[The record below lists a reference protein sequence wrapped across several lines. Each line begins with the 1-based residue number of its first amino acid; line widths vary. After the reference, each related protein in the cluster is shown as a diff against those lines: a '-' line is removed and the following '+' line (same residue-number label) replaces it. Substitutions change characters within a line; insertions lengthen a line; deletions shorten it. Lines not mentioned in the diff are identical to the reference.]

1 MKELIGFFL
10 FGVIFIILQEKMDLL
25 LSKRMVFVIY
35 SILFCTLLY
44 MYKNRENREKIK
56 KTIV

>member
-1 MKELIGFFL
+1 MKELIG
-10 FGVIFIILQEKMDLL
+10 IFIVGMIFTVLQEKMDML

-35 SILFCTLLY
+35 SILFCILLY
-44 MYKNRENREKIK
+44 IYKNREEIK

>member
-1 MKELIGFFL
+1 MKELIGIFIV
-10 FGVIFIILQEKMDLL
+10 GVIFTVLQEKMDIL

>member
-10 FGVIFIILQEKMDLL
+10 FGVIFIILQEKMDIL
-25 LSKRMVFVIY
+25 LSKKMVFVIY

-44 MYKNRENREKIK
+44 MYKNRENREK
-56 KTIV
+56 